1 MPRSSPSC
9 RRGGTI
15 DQDALF
21 TALAEHRIGGAA
33 LDVFTIEPLPSESP
47 AWALDNLIVSPHM
60 SGDSEASQARS
71 LELFADNVIRFAA
84 HEPLINVVDLTA
96 GY

>member
-1 MPRSSPSC
+1 MINVG
-9 RRGGTI
+9 RGGTI

-33 LDVFTIEPLPSESP
+33 LDVFAIEPLPAESP
-47 AWALDNLIVSPHM
+47 GWALDNLIVSPHM
-60 SGDSEASQARS
+60 SGDSEASQGRS
-71 LELFADNVIRFAA
+71 LELFADNAVRFATN
-84 HEPLINVVDLTA
+84 EPLRNVVDLTA